1 VTHSNNGQTPSDLL
15 QTADLLRRER
25 PEASA
30 VRLDEIKRDVIT
42 RSTSSRQPR
51 IVTAM
56 RRKLMALTL
65 FVLLFS
71 LSTSSAAASLLS
83 WVSGGSFG
91 SNTLGY
97 GSQSGGTQF
106 FFGSFGWG
114 GDSSD
119 DAGKETY
126 CPDDK
131 GSDDGDGS
139 SDDDSD
145 GDKSGTY
152 STYSG
157 GGDDGSDD
165 GDRSSGDQ
173 SDESEGECESD
184 EAEESSDDGDRSS
197 GDHSDE
203 KSDDGDQ
210 SSDDNSDGDSKS
222 DDGDRSSGDHSDEK
236 SDDGD
241 GSSDD
246 QSDGDE
252 KSDDGDRSS
261 DDQSD
266 EKSDDGD
273 YSSDDG
279 SD

>member
-1 VTHSNNGQTPSDLL
+1 L

-25 PEASA
+25 PDASA
-30 VRLDEIKRDVIT
+30 VRLDEIKRDVLTKST
-42 RSTSSRQPR
+42 RSRQPR
-51 IVTAM
+51 LVASM
-56 RRKLMALTL
+56 RRKLMAVSL
-65 FVLLFS
+65 FVLLFG
-71 LSTSSAAASLLS
+71 LSSSSAAASLLN

-97 GSQSGGTQF
+97 GDTSGGTKF

-119 DAGKETY
+119 DAGHETY

-139 SDDDSD
+139 SSDDSD
-145 GDKSGTY
+145 GDGSDDKSFTSY
-152 STYSG
+152 TQSG

-165 GDRSSGDQ
+165 GDSSSGDQ
-173 SDESEGECESD
+173 SDGGGGECESD
-184 EAEESSDDGDRSS
+184 EGSESSDDGDRSS

-222 DDGDRSSGDHSDEK
+222 DDGDRSSGDHSDEA

-241 GSSDD
+241 QSSDD
-246 QSDGDE
+246 QSD
-252 KSDDGDRSS
+252 
-261 DDQSD
+261 
-266 EKSDDGD
+266 
-273 YSSDDG
+273 
-279 SD
+279 

>member
-25 PEASA
+25 PEAPA
-30 VRLDEIKRDVIT
+30 VRLDEIKRDVMT
-42 RSTSSRQPR
+42 RATSSRQPR

-71 LSTSSAAASLLS
+71 LSTSSAAASLLN

-97 GSQSGGTQF
+97 GSESGGTQF
-106 FFGSFGWG
+106 FFGSFSWG

-119 DAGKETY
+119 DAGEETY

-165 GDRSSGDQ
+165 GDRSSGDH
-173 SDESEGECESD
+173 SDSSEGECES
-184 EAEESSDDGDRSS
+184 EGEESSDSDDGDRSS
-197 GDHSDE
+197 GD
-203 KSDDGDQ
+203 
-210 SSDDNSDGDSKS
+210 NSDGDSRS
-222 DDGDRSSGDHSDEK
+222 DDGDA
-236 SDDGD
+236 
-241 GSSDD
+241 SSDD
-246 QSDGDE
+246 QSD
-252 KSDDGDRSS
+252 
-261 DDQSD
+261 
-266 EKSDDGD
+266 
-273 YSSDDG
+273 
-279 SD
+279 